1 MAGIAEIERIIADL
15 LEYARDTRLDLGE
28 YPLDRILAPVI
39 AAARAPD
46 ERRVR
51 IETHGLEAGI
61 VATVDGPRL
70 RQVFANVLK
79 NAMEAS
85 ESVASPQV
93 DVRLGLRNDVA
104 VVEIVDNG
112 PGMAPEQRDKVFPGP
127 GSACRS

>member
-1 MAGIAEIERIIADL
+1 VATQQRLIQRERLASLGEMAAGVAHEIRNPLGGIKMATRLLEAGGYEGDRIPIEMAQSIVAGIAEIERIIADL

-61 VATVDGPRL
+61 VATVAAGT
-70 RQVFANVLK
+70 
-79 NAMEAS
+79 
-85 ESVASPQV
+85 
-93 DVRLGLRNDVA
+93 G
-104 VVEIVDNG
+104 G
-112 PGMAPEQRDKVFPGP
+112 
-127 GSACRS
+127 GS